1 MLTRVPAWIA
11 ALLVAATAVLGLAAP
26 ASAHATLVS
35 SSPAEGEVLAT
46 APGEVVFTFDEPV
59 QLVPNGLLAFDAAGD
74 EVAVDA
80 SAGGTEVTG
89 ELPGDLDNG
98 TYVVTWRVVSEDG
111 HPIAGSLTFHVG
123 APSPKV
129 EAPKLGPT
137 DPGAVPTLQAV
148 VQAVN
153 YTSLLLAGGL
163 AVFLAWTMRGLRVP
177 DPVRRRLVRTLRG
190 SALAAV
196 LAAAAAVPLAG
207 AYQLGSGV
215 GGVLSLDAVDPSL
228 VQDDLVVLALQLA
241 GLAFTSWAVGR
252 QRSSLLVDLSTA
264 LAVWSPALVGH
275 TRAYEPSTLLVVTDA
290 LHLSAGAIW
299 LGGVVGLAMTLPAVA
314 GRPADGARL
323 LSRFSTLAGGLV
335 AALVLAGVLLGWRI
349 VGSWSDLFGETWG
362 RLLLVKVGLVLVI
375 VAIAAW
381 NRFRLLPR
389 VTGGVGHDERRTGAQ
404 LVRRAVLAEAAGLV
418 AVLAVTGFLT
428 QKPPGGE
435 ADAPP
440 ATADTGV
447 VTAAASEDLKVLA
460 VLDAGSGLQRRLIVQ
475 VQDLGTSE
483 PLDLYDAPAVALRN
497 GEVDLGEVPVVPVG
511 AGTYQADVVFP
522 VGGTWQLQVSIREGE
537 FTSPVT
543 TMDLP
548 VTQ

>member
-1 MLTRVPAWIA
+1 MLGRAPAWFA

-35 SSPAEGEVLAT
+35 STPAEGEVLPA

-59 QLVPNGLLAFDAAGD
+59 QLVPEGLLAFDARGD
-74 EVAVDA
+74 KVAVDA
-80 SAGGTEVTG
+80 SASGTEVTG
-89 ELPGDLDNG
+89 DLPDDLDDG

-129 EAPKLGPT
+129 EAPDLGPT
-137 DPGAVPTLQAV
+137 DPGAVPTVQAV
-148 VQAVN
+148 VQGLN
-153 YTSLLLAGGL
+153 YVALLLAGGL
-163 AVFLAWTMRGLRVP
+163 AVFLAWTTRDVRLT
-177 DPVRRRLVRTLRG
+177 DAVRRRLVRTLRG
-190 SALAAV
+190 AALVAV
-196 LAAAAAVPLAG
+196 LTAAAAVPLAG
-207 AYQLGSGV
+207 AYQLGTGL
-215 GGVLSLDAVDPSL
+215 GGLVDLDVVDPSL
-228 VQDDLVVLALQLA
+228 VQDDLRVLALQLA
-241 GLAFTSWAVGR
+241 CLAVTSWAVGI
-252 QRSSLLVDLSTA
+252 QRSSLLVDLNTA

-290 LHLSAGAIW
+290 IHLSAGAIW
-299 LGGVVGLAMTLPAVA
+299 IGGLVGLALTLPSVA
-314 GRPADGARL
+314 GRPLDGARL
-323 LSRFSTLAGGLV
+323 LSRFSMLAGGLV
-335 AALVLAGVLLGWRI
+335 AALALAGVLLGWRI

-362 RLLLVKVGLVLVI
+362 RLLLVKVGLVLV
-375 VAIAAW
+375 VLAIAAW
-381 NRFRLLPR
+381 NRFRLVPR
-389 VTGGVGHDERRTGAQ
+389 VTEGVGHDDRRAGAG
-404 LVRRAVLAEAAGLV
+404 LVRRAVVAEAVGLV

-447 VTAAASEDLKVLA
+447 VTGTAGDDLKVLA
-460 VLDAGSGLQRRLIVQ
+460 VLDSGSGLQRRLIVQ
-475 VQDLGTSE
+475 VQSLAGD
-483 PLDLYDAPAVALRN
+483 PLDLYAAPAVALRN
-497 GEVDLGEVPVVPVG
+497 DDVDLGEVPVVPVG

-537 FTSPVT
+537 FSSPVT
-543 TMDLP
+543 TVDLP